1 MVMNRRNFIRKT
13 ATAAIVTA
21 AVPKL
26 MAGYRYSGKENRSI
40 LNRVISKEIPMRWED
55 SMLSGNGSTGIMVK
69 GLPLDEC
76 IIINHEKFWTVGNDY
91 RPETPD
97 MADAWVEAKR
107 IAQEGRYMDADMYI
121 GKKSRERYKEMYGKK
136 FSGNRP
142 RYDRAHPGFHLRIA
156 TESNG
161 KPLGYSRVTN
171 FESGEVSVYWTDN
184 RGDWQRN
191 VFVSRTDD
199 VIVMEIIPPPGFPVN
214 AKLSFVEAP
223 GKLDGDIKAM
233 DIEHGESEIYLHA
246 TYGRT
251 MGKKNHEGYH
261 SLARIFKSGGSS
273 RPVAGERTEVRDVEK
288 LLVVMRV
295 EYLDDDSK
303 ADRNKLR
310 NEINSLPGD
319 YNELLKPHAA
329 VHGEM
334 FNRVTLDL
342 GGIPGDD
349 NSSED
354 LLADALRGESLPE
367 FFEMMHAAGRYALIC
382 GGTGDLAPALM
393 GPWGNEWN
401 PPWDGRYTFDA
412 NLNLAVAAV
421 SQGNLPEVMDTYTR
435 FLELNLD
442 DWRKN
447 AKLMYGCEGAVADL
461 CQGFRH
467 GAVLM
472 PTYPWTGGVGWLAR
486 YMYDHFLFTQDKKY
500 LAEHAIPMLKEAA
513 EFYMDFLTKY
523 PEQDGKYVFYPSIS
537 PENSPKME
545 PADQSTNVV
554 PNSTGEIA
562 ICREVFTTLID
573 GCNVLNIEQD
583 KIQQWQD
590 LLDKLP
596 DYKINEDGALGEW
609 AYPGLGDNYNH
620 RHCSHLYPVYP
631 GLEISP
637 DRTPE
642 LYEAAKI
649 AMEKRLEAGLGNNSA
664 HGIMHISLVAARLKD
679 PDLMWYMLSAFAKFP
694 FVNTSFITCHNPGPR
709 IYNLDAT
716 FSMPAV
722 MTEML
727 VYSEPGVIE
736 VLPALPQDKF
746 IRGCLKGVIARG
758 GIIVEELNWN
768 KTLGQV
774 NVVLNSYTDQTI
786 TFRLGVDMRYIR
798 SGERDQSASVRQ
810 IRKGEAKVDLKEG
823 ESFKI
828 SCIF

>member
-1 MVMNRRNFIRKT
+1 MNRRVFIKKT
-13 ATAAIVTA
+13 AGAAIASVA
-21 AVPKL
+21 ASRL
-26 MAGYRYSGKENRSI
+26 MAGYRYSEKENRSI
-40 LNRVISKEIPMRWED
+40 LNRVISKEIPVRWED
-55 SMLSGNGSTGIMVK
+55 SMLSGNGSTGIMVN
-69 GLPLDEC
+69 GNPLEES

-97 MADAWVEAKR
+97 MAEAWGQAKKS
-107 IAQEGRYMDADMYI
+107 AQEGRYLDADMYI
-121 GKKSRERYKEMYGKK
+121 VRKARERYKEMYGKT

-142 RYDRAHPGFHLRIA
+142 AYDRAHPGFHFVIS

-161 KPLGYSRVTN
+161 RPLGYSRETN
-171 FESGEVSVYWTDN
+171 LETGEISVFWTDN
-184 RGDWQRN
+184 RGDWQRH

-199 VIVMEIIPPPGFPVN
+199 VIVMEIIPPPGFPANV
-214 AKLSFVEAP
+214 KLSFVEAP

-233 DIEHGESEIYLHA
+233 AIYHGEDEIYLHA
-246 TYGRT
+246 TYGRK
-251 MGKKNHEGYH
+251 MGKKDHEGYH
-261 SLARIFKSGGSS
+261 SLARIFREGGHS
-273 RPVAGERTEVRDVEK
+273 RPVAGERTEVRDAERI
-288 LLVVMRV
+288 LVVMKV
-295 EYLDDDSK
+295 EYLDN
-303 ADRNKLR
+303 DRQVDRHKLSS
-310 NEINSLPGD
+310 EIESLTPEYGH
-319 YNELLKPHAA
+319 LLKSHAD

-342 GGIPGDD
+342 GGIPGAVG
-349 NSSED
+349 SSEE
-354 LLADALRGESLPE
+354 LLSDSLQGRSLPE
-367 FFEMMHAAGRYALIC
+367 FFELMHAAGRYALIC

-393 GPWGNEWN
+393 GQWGNEWN

-447 AKLMYGCEGAVADL
+447 ARLMYGCRGAVTDL
-461 CQGFRH
+461 CQGYRH

-486 YMYDHFLFTQDKKY
+486 YMYDHYLFTQDTAY
-500 LAEHAIPMLKEAA
+500 LKEHAIPMLMEAA
-513 EFYMDFLTKY
+513 EFYMDFLKKY
-523 PEQDGKYVFYPSIS
+523 PELDGKYVFYPSIS
-537 PENSPKME
+537 PENSPVME

-562 ICREVFTTLID
+562 ICKEVFTTLIQ
-573 GCNVLNIEQD
+573 GCHVLNIKQD
-583 KIQQWQD
+583 KILVWQA

-596 DYKINEDGALGEW
+596 DYKINEDGAFGEW
-609 AYPGLGDNYNH
+609 ASPGLGDNYNH

-642 LYEAAKI
+642 LYQAARV

-679 PDLMWYMLSAFAKFP
+679 PDLMWHMLSTFAKYP
-694 FVNTSFITCHNPGPR
+694 FVNTSFMTCHNPGPR
-709 IYNLDAT
+709 IYNLDAS

-722 MTEML
+722 LTEML
-727 VYSEPGVIE
+727 VYSELGVIE
-736 VLPALPQDKF
+736 VLPALPQDQF

-758 GIIVEELNWN
+758 GVKVEELNWN
-768 KTLGQV
+768 KILGQV
-774 NVVLNSYTDQTI
+774 NVVLNSSTNQTI

-810 IRKGEAKVDLKEG
+810 IKKGEAEVDLQEG
-823 ESFKI
+823 KPFKI
-828 SCIF
+828 SCRF